1 MRLVEYVSILLIIS
15 LFALSS
21 LLAFFVLQN
30 PLYAVIFG
38 FVNILGATFPPSK
51 ILIDAHN
58 PLVLLSIVFGIIGNI
73 ALTIFLASLLY
84 SFLRNISIEEFW
96 AKRRIKGL
104 KDHVI
109 ISPINGLSLEFA
121 NLLKK
126 SGIKYVFID
135 TNRAKVR
142 EAIRSGHLAIWGDAA
157 QQNALKLANLHA
169 ALALLPLYDY
179 DIKNVFVTTA
189 AKSANPQCRIISR
202 IGRMED
208 IPKLENAGA
217 KRIILPEAAV
227 GKEIA
232 DFIIS
237 KY

>member
-1 MRLVEYVSILLIIS
+1 MKLVEYVSIMLILS

-21 LLAFFVLQN
+21 LLALFALHN
-30 PLYAVIFG
+30 PAYALIFG
-38 FVNILGATFPPSK
+38 FVNILGATFPPTK
-51 ILIDAHN
+51 TLIDAHN
-58 PLVLLSIVFGIIGNI
+58 PFVLLSILFGIIGNI

-84 SFLRNISIEEFW
+84 GFLSNISLEEFW
-96 AKRRIKGL
+96 AKQQIKSL

-121 NLLKK
+121 SLLKK
-126 SGIKYVFID
+126 NGIKYVLID

-142 EAIRSGHLAIWGDAA
+142 EAIRSGHLALWGDAA
-157 QQNALKLANLHA
+157 QQNVLKLANLNA

-202 IGRMED
+202 IGRIED

-217 KRIILPEAAV
+217 RRIILPEAAV